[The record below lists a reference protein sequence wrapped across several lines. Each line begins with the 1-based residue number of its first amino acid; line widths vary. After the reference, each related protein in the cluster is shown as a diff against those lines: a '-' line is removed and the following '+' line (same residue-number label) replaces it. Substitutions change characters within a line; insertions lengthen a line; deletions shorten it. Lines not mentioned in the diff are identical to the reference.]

1 MNWFHR
7 GIISNYLKSCKLA
20 SNRYREDLEKKKK
33 SDQKIEISRKRKI
46 LNNELVAVKILDEEI
61 LMKKIKGDA
70 DEFIEQAAQDG
81 VVVEDLLWDCWL

>member
-1 MNWFHR
+1 M
-7 GIISNYLKSCKLA
+7 KSCKLA
-20 SNRYREDLEKKKK
+20 SNRYREDLEKKKE

-61 LMKKIKGDA
+61 LMKKIKSDA

-81 VVVEDLLWDCWL
+81 VVVEDLL

>member
-1 MNWFHR
+1 M
-7 GIISNYLKSCKLA
+7 KSCKLA
-20 SNRYREDLEKKKK
+20 SNRYREDLEKKKE

-61 LMKKIKGDA
+61 LMKKVKGDA

-81 VVVEDLLWDCWL
+81 VVVEDLL